1 MEWNS
6 DSRPLLRDLSPKV
19 HGDLHSDT
27 RPKVPADIRAI
38 THPKVHGEVRSDLR
52 GNFPEGREKIFFAE
66 VV

>member
-6 DSRPLLRDLSPKV
+6 DSRPLLRDLRPKV

-27 RPKVPADIRAI
+27 RPKVHGDLHAD
-38 THPKVHGEVRSDLR
+38 TCSKTHGEGHSDLR
-52 GNFPEGREKIFFAE
+52 GNLPEGREKIFFAE